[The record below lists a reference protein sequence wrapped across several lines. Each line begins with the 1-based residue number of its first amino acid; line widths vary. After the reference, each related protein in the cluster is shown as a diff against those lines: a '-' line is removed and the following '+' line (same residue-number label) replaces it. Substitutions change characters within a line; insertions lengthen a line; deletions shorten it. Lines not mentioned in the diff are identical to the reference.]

1 MKSKGGVKLTNTS
14 LNNEEQV
21 ITNIITTLTICLK
34 PEDDLP
40 HPRHLCFR
48 YPFGKSSPKRHCIK
62 CYCYFC
68 EEIAPCKKW
77 KKPSTRHCDA
87 SDKDDK
93 WKYEKKL
100 RKKLHGNT
108 TMVYHKLTVCA
119 SYHLPDGPDVPLRSF
134 GGVLICNRDGEW
146 IIGISMCLHNDIYF
160 DSDCTIP
167 FYIVLLEGLE
177 LAWLR
182 GFRYLEVN
190 LGFVFHHSFWSG
202 FTKDVVT
209 KKFRLCVTSFSA
221 INPRL
226 LVILKT
232 VEDYL
237 N

>member
-1 MKSKGGVKLTNTS
+1 
-14 LNNEEQV
+14 
-21 ITNIITTLTICLK
+21 
-34 PEDDLP
+34 
-40 HPRHLCFR
+40 
-48 YPFGKSSPKRHCIK
+48 
-62 CYCYFC
+62 
-68 EEIAPCKKW
+68 
-77 KKPSTRHCDA
+77 
-87 SDKDDK
+87 
-93 WKYEKKL
+93 
-100 RKKLHGNT
+100 
-108 TMVYHKLTVCA
+108 MVYHKLTVCA

-134 GGVLICNRDGEW
+134 GGGLICNRDGEW

-237 N
+237 NREWFIEVKNTELFGEEAGVLTVALMADCQDQAKKIYDFRTHPLNTGFMSTDMMNMVSEIASYVIDKSAYNASVQEKKYFGLN